1 MKIVEP
7 QQSPTA
13 LAITRKRYLMTDK
26 NGRVIESVGE
36 MLWRVAQYLAKPEV
50 LWADNGQV
58 KQVAAEFYR
67 LMVAKKFVCSG
78 KAMFEA
84 GNPGGSG
91 QLAACF
97 VLPITDSID
106 AIFKTLGQA
115 AVVHKNNGGTGFN
128 FSKIRPHGDKVKN
141 VPHAASGPVDFIKAF
156 SAALSKILQG
166 AKRQGGNIAILNSD
180 HPDIKEFITMKAED
194 GTIKNFNV
202 SVGSSDA
209 FMKAV
214 VGKKPWQLINPR
226 THETAATIRADR
238 LFNLIAEYAWKTAD
252 PGLAFLD
259 TMERG
264 NPTPTLGKLEATNP
278 CIAGDA
284 LVATEHGLLEF
295 SKIYDQYHNL
305 GKIGL
310 LVDQRTIGQQ
320 GTAIKP
326 SFQVLNQG
334 VKPVFELETKSGFRL
349 KATGN
354 HQIMTETGWKELVQ
368 IKAGERVLIQADAG
382 RFSQKKQFPFAWS
395 NQPIGKNGRKYYL
408 NLPTRWSKELGVFLG
423 WLVGDG
429 FVRPRVGK
437 KGGYVILAFGNKNQ
451 EEQKYFSRLLK
462 QWYPGLMVKHPL
474 ERTTQLV
481 CHSQFVADYVVRFG
495 VLAVKS
501 AEKRV
506 PKTIFTAPKETVI
519 GFLQGLF
526 GADGT
531 IGFVKDKSSYV
542 RLTSKSRLLLTDVQL
557 LLLSLGIKA
566 RIYNRSRSPRRN
578 LFPAYQTAAGQIR
591 QYGSD
596 GKLWELEISKDN
608 VLRFLD
614 EIDFL
619 FSRHQ
624 TKIKKLMRKSYYS
637 TRFTDEVLAVIPL
650 GKEPV
655 YDVTEPETHS
665 FIANGFVVHNCGEIP
680 LLSYESCNLGSINLS
695 EHVAAGKVD
704 WPALKNTV
712 VWGIRF
718 LDNMVEVN
726 NYPLEEVRR
735 LVKDGNR
742 RIGLGVMG
750 LAHLFFKLGIAYNS
764 QAAVKLSAKLARFI
778 RVEADKATQNLGK
791 QRGNF
796 GNYDVSIYADSG
808 LSAQAGKPRRNC
820 ATTMIAPTGTI
831 SLFADC
837 SSGIEPVFAL
847 TTTRQTFFED
857 DKANRPTKA
866 LVITD
871 PIYQQYKKKYDK
883 KVFVTSHEI
892 GWQWHVKMQAAWQKH
907 FDNSV
912 SKTINFPSTA
922 TVKDVKQA
930 YLLAWRLGC
939 KGITVYR
946 DGSKTDQVLSGP
958 EPCPECGHELIFK
971 EGCSSCTKCGFS
983 RCSL

>member
-58 KQVAAEFYR
+58 KQAAAEFYR

-264 NPTPTLGKLEATNP
+264 NPTPTLGRLEATNP
-278 CIAGDA
+278 
-284 LVATEHGLLEF
+284 
-295 SKIYDQYHNL
+295 
-305 GKIGL
+305 
-310 LVDQRTIGQQ
+310 
-320 GTAIKP
+320 
-326 SFQVLNQG
+326 
-334 VKPVFELETKSGFRL
+334 
-349 KATGN
+349 
-354 HQIMTETGWKELVQ
+354 
-368 IKAGERVLIQADAG
+368 
-382 RFSQKKQFPFAWS
+382 
-395 NQPIGKNGRKYYL
+395 
-408 NLPTRWSKELGVFLG
+408 
-423 WLVGDG
+423 
-429 FVRPRVGK
+429 
-437 KGGYVILAFGNKNQ
+437 
-451 EEQKYFSRLLK
+451 
-462 QWYPGLMVKHPL
+462 
-474 ERTTQLV
+474 
-481 CHSQFVADYVVRFG
+481 
-495 VLAVKS
+495 
-501 AEKRV
+501 
-506 PKTIFTAPKETVI
+506 
-519 GFLQGLF
+519 
-526 GADGT
+526 
-531 IGFVKDKSSYV
+531 
-542 RLTSKSRLLLTDVQL
+542 
-557 LLLSLGIKA
+557 
-566 RIYNRSRSPRRN
+566 
-578 LFPAYQTAAGQIR
+578 
-591 QYGSD
+591 
-596 GKLWELEISKDN
+596 
-608 VLRFLD
+608 
-614 EIDFL
+614 
-619 FSRHQ
+619 
-624 TKIKKLMRKSYYS
+624 
-637 TRFTDEVLAVIPL
+637 
-650 GKEPV
+650 
-655 YDVTEPETHS
+655 
-665 FIANGFVVHNCGEIP
+665 CGEIP

-726 NYPLEEVRR
+726 SYPLEEVRR
-735 LVKDGNR
+735 MVKDGNR

-808 LSAQAGKPRRNC
+808 KPRRNC

-866 LVITD
+866 LIITD

-912 SKTINFPSTA
+912 SKTINFPNTA